1 MIDKTEILLKVALN
15 TITINIF
22 SRDKANHVGMGNN
35 NYGRSE
41 PASKTATV
49 TLLPLPDYR
58 LCLYVWRLN
67 VLLKVMLRSRKYQ
80 FSKPLVLP
88 DWSSHPQ
95 STTSEANTLTIT
107 CGTHSV
113 DINTRLTT
121 IIIMAGK
128 SGLLLQ

>member
-1 MIDKTEILLKVALN
+1 VALN

-67 VLLKVMLRSRKYQ
+67 VSCSLI
-80 FSKPLVLP
+80 LVICLAEKQKIP
-88 DWSSHPQ
+88 IFKAFGF
-95 STTSEANTLTIT
+95 T
-107 CGTHSV
+107 
-113 DINTRLTT
+113 
-121 IIIMAGK
+121 
-128 SGLLLQ
+128 